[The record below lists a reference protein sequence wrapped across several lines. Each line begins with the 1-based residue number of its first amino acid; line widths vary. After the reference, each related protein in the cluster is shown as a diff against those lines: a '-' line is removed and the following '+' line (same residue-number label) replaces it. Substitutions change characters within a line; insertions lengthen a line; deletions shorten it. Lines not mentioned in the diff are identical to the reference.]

1 LYVPSHFL
9 GSKEDA
15 LNIIRE
21 HPFAVLVT
29 TVANDSLPP
38 VTQLPLILDQSLPHE
53 RLLGH
58 VARNNPHANAL
69 CQPSAVLALFS
80 GPNAYISP
88 TWYPSKSDGHGV
100 VPTWNYVAVEITGK
114 IQPISDEVEKRRCVN
129 DLSKIFEG
137 DEPSSWRLDD
147 EPEDFV
153 KNMLGGIVAFAIEI
167 EKIEA
172 KYKLSQNRSKL
183 DQSGVI
189 EGLQTSGRSDA
200 ASIMHEMVKR
210 GLG

>member
-1 LYVPSHFL
+1 MYVPSHFL

-15 LNIIRE
+15 LNIISE

-29 TVANDSLPP
+29 TAANGGLPP
-38 VTQLPLILDQSLPHE
+38 VTQLPLILDQNSPHE

-58 VARNNPHANAL
+58 VARSNPHANAL
-69 CQPSAVLALFS
+69 CQPSPAIALFS

-88 TWYPSKSDGHGV
+88 TWYPSKSDSHGV

-114 IQPISDEVEKRRCVN
+114 IEPISDDVEKRRCVN
-129 DLSKIFEG
+129 DLSKVFEG
-137 DEPSSWRLDD
+137 DEPNSWRLDD
-147 EPEDFV
+147 EPEDYV
-153 KNMLGGIVAFAIEI
+153 RKMLGGIVAFAIEI
-167 EKIEA
+167 DKIEA

-189 EGLQTSGRSDA
+189 EGLHTSGRSGA

>member
-1 LYVPSHFL
+1 M
-9 GSKEDA
+9 
-15 LNIIRE
+15 
-21 HPFAVLVT
+21 
-29 TVANDSLPP
+29 
-38 VTQLPLILDQSLPHE
+38 
-53 RLLGH
+53 
-58 VARNNPHANAL
+58 
-69 CQPSAVLALFS
+69 LFRS
-80 GPNAYISP
+80 
-88 TWYPSKSDGHGV
+88 
-100 VPTWNYVAVEITGK
+100 
-114 IQPISDEVEKRRCVN
+114 VN
-129 DLSKIFEG
+129 DLSKVFEG

-147 EPEDFV
+147 EPEDYV
-153 KNMLGGIVAFAIEI
+153 RKMLGGIVAFAIEI